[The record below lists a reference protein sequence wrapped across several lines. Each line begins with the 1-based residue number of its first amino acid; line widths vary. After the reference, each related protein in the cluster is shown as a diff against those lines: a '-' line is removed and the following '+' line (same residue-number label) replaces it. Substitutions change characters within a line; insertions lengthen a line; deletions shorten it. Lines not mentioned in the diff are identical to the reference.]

1 MPYRTLFRFMLAA
14 YIPFMLLILAAS
26 VAFCAWVLWEFRGY
40 QFSIILMIPAF
51 ALVIVLFLVAIVAAW
66 RAIRRPQQEEE
77 PHVIALKPMALEPLP
92 QYIAALA
99 KEAELPVPDRYEL
112 TIGEVAS
119 VYDDDAGKKVLRID
133 GFALACIP
141 KKSLL
146 AIITHELAHFAGGDT
161 SESRYVAR
169 YGDSINHLETWFAR
183 QSWLLINPLTWVI
196 RGYHQLL
203 LLALYASSREQEY
216 AADAQAA
223 EVMGKKET
231 ALTLALIDTIHRIP
245 WSSMESIGT
254 SMAMHHKQ
262 GESVFTELKMRARSM
277 SIVDWEE
284 AFTKAWKQ
292 ETGVFDTH
300 PCLKDRIKALG
311 VKRKTILTQIGK
323 DASPPLAQEMPIWE
337 GLEKKLTE
345 ILVVIYRDRQR
356 LIVELQQML
365 RNW

>member
-1 MPYRTLFRFMLAA
+1 MLWG

-26 VAFCAWVLWEFRGY
+26 IAFCAWVLWEFRGY
-40 QFSIILMIPAF
+40 QFSVILMIPAF
-51 ALVIVLFLVAIVAAW
+51 ALVVVLFLVAMVAAW
-66 RAIRRPQQEEE
+66 RSIRKATRDEE
-77 PHVIALKPMALEPLP
+77 PHVIPLKPTALEPLSK
-92 QYIAALA
+92 YVASLA
-99 KEAELPVPDRYEL
+99 EEANLPVPDRYEL

-119 VYDDDAGKKVLRID
+119 VYDDDGGRKVLRID

-146 AIITHELAHFAGGDT
+146 AIITHELAHFGGGDT
-161 SESRYVAR
+161 REQRYVVR
-169 YGDSINHLETWFAR
+169 YGSTINDLETWFAR
-183 QSWLLINPLTWVI
+183 QSWLLINPLTWII

-245 WSSMESIGT
+245 WLSMESIGT
-254 SMAMHHKQ
+254 SMAMHHKK
-262 GESVFTELKMRARSM
+262 GESVFGELKMRARSM

-284 AFTKAWKQ
+284 AFTKAWKH
-292 ETGVFDTH
+292 ETSLFDTH
-300 PCLKDRIKALG
+300 PCLKDRIKALK
-311 VKRKTILTQIGK
+311 VKRKTILTQLGR
-323 DASPPLAQEMPIWE
+323 DPSPPLAQEMPIWA

-345 ILVVIYRDRQR
+345 ILVVIFRERQR
-356 LIVELQQML
+356 TIVELQQML